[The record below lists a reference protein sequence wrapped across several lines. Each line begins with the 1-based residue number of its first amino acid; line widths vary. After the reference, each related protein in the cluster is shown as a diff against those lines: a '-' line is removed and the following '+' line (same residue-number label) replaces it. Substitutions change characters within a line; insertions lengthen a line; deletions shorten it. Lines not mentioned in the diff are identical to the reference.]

1 MKFIFLIFALIPA
14 TLVAQNKEAGAMS
27 YGKKIMLQSKVLNE
41 DRTLWLRLPASYNDS
56 LHAPQHYPV
65 MYVLDGKSAFF
76 PLAGVVSFMSEKE
89 NVNFQV
95 PEMIVVGVDTEN
107 RLRDLTPNQSSRQPN
122 GNEAQS
128 NSQQLMMKGS
138 GGGENF
144 LKFLT
149 DEVFPAIE
157 AGYRTI
163 PYRLYVGH
171 SLGGL
176 TSTYTMLK
184 HPGIFNSYIA
194 IDPSLWWD
202 SAHWVNNAAT
212 MLKNYGTQKIQ
223 RYYVSVVD
231 SSQNKA
237 NSSFHIQ
244 SIHRLGSILTAASLP
259 NLKHKVDVIPGTDHS
274 SIPLLSWYNG
284 LLFVFE
290 GYHKSHFDYL
300 QNPDLLETHFNDLE
314 KKIGLKMPPPQD
326 IFEILIHYLT
336 SPNRFPDKV
345 KALKVMKMALKHYPS
360 SPYLLQKLREIE
372 NSSEK

>member
-1 MKFIFLIFALIPA
+1 MKFIFLFFALIPA
-14 TLVAQNKEAGAMS
+14 AIAAQNKQDDAMA
-27 YGKKIMLQSKVLNE
+27 YGKKIIIQSKVLNE
-41 DRTLWLRLPASYNDS
+41 DRTLWLRLPSSYTDS
-56 LHAPQHYPV
+56 MHAPQRYPV

-107 RLRDLTPNQSSRQPN
+107 RLRDLTPNESSRQPN
-122 GNEAQS
+122 GKKAQ
-128 NSQQLMMKGS
+128 NTSQQLMMKGS

-157 AGYRTI
+157 SGYRTL

-202 SAHWVNNAAT
+202 SARWVNEAAI
-212 MLKNYGTQKIQ
+212 MLKNYDTKKIQ
-223 RYYVSVVD
+223 RYYVSVID

-237 NSSFHIQ
+237 NSNFHIQ
-244 SIHRLGSILTAASLP
+244 SIHRLGSMLTAASVT

-345 KALKVMKMALKHYPS
+345 KALKVMKMALKYYPS
-360 SPYLLQKLREIE
+360 SPYLQQKLHEIE
-372 NSSEK
+372 HNS